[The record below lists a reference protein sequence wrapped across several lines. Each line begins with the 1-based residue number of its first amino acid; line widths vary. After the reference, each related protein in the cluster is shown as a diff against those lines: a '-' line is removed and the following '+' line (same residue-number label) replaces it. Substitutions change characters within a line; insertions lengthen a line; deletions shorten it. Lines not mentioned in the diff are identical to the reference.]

1 VSLTPLVSICIP
13 AYANQYF
20 LDRLVKSIKGQ
31 TYRPLEL
38 VIVDDNSPTPLTAQN
53 ELEETNLQIRLLRNA
68 ESYGPYWNMLH
79 SISLARGEYI
89 YQIDHDDYLVD
100 SNFIE
105 NAVGLFENIPEL
117 QLVIANSE
125 LENSERTTLPRTH
138 ESGFR
143 YFEGISFLRN
153 HLFDEIHPARSGYI
167 MNYKTLVKAKF
178 EDVFFPQ
185 HYFDSQ
191 SIYPDE
197 SFSLPV
203 ILCSFGDVI
212 VSSEIVS
219 VRGNPPN
226 SFSKT
231 DFWQKNSNVSV
242 LIQHCRLTQF
252 LFTNKKYVAGLIM
265 LRACLYGSK
274 HSPKISL
281 RNLSILKNRKIAKS
295 SKLIMVINFLAHFPG
310 YFLRRVFYSLRFR
323 ILGH

>member
-1 VSLTPLVSICIP
+1 MSLTPLVSICIP

-125 LENSERTTLPRTH
+125 LENSERTTLPVLT
-138 ESGFR
+138 SLVFV
-143 YFEGISFLRN
+143 
-153 HLFDEIHPARSGYI
+153 
-167 MNYKTLVKAKF
+167 TLKEYRF
-178 EDVFFPQ
+178 
-185 HYFDSQ
+185 
-191 SIYPDE
+191 
-197 SFSLPV
+197 
-203 ILCSFGDVI
+203 
-212 VSSEIVS
+212 SEIIYLMKS
-219 VRGNPPN
+219 TLRE
-226 SFSKT
+226 
-231 DFWQKNSNVSV
+231 
-242 LIQHCRLTQF
+242 
-252 LFTNKKYVAGLIM
+252 VA
-265 LRACLYGSK
+265 
-274 HSPKISL
+274 IS
-281 RNLSILKNRKIAKS
+281 
-295 SKLIMVINFLAHFPG
+295 
-310 YFLRRVFYSLRFR
+310 
-323 ILGH
+323 